1 MLTDILKN
9 RLFVGALAFF
19 VLCVGGSLLYMHHDT
34 QKGAEYEKETEDR
47 VRQWNAKQ
55 NEQPTAKA
63 PVVEQPAEV
72 GHVHADGTWYA
83 EADTN
88 AEDTT
93 ALRNDESLSPV
104 PWSNPLMPEEIPEHL
119 KMPLEW
125 INWDYQALSEE
136 ENPTAYS
143 TLENHIKTLTTAVI
157 ENYNPK
163 RPIEE
168 VWPAFI
174 KDEKLYHANSE
185 HSQKYPIPVIGGFRA
200 DWWYQEIWNYPEI
213 YELIFS
219 EGGLRGQW
227 FDVYRVEM
235 GDQDPNW
242 NLFHLH
248 DGREFRIKQDKNY
261 TFHIGYDEEIEKYTG
276 SYSYGVSN
284 PNTAEMIHVY
294 PETMS
299 ATELEELQG
308 WNYNFNP
315 YTNQPISK

>member
-1 MLTDILKN
+1 MLKN
-9 RLFVGALAFF
+9 LLSNRIFIGILVLLICGVVSVYFLRTDLPEEPIKIYKPVEPLAKSTTPSTTEIPVGKTDM
-19 VLCVGGSLLYMHHDT
+19 GGHFH
-34 QKGAEYEKETEDR
+34 E
-47 VRQWNAKQ
+47 
-55 NEQPTAKA
+55 
-63 PVVEQPAEV
+63 
-72 GHVHADGTWYA
+72 DGTWHA
-83 EADTN
+83 EADAN
-88 AEDTT
+88 AEGTI
-93 ALRNDESLSPV
+93 ALRDDESFSPV
-104 PWSNPLMPEEIPEHL
+104 PWSNPLMPEKIPEHL

-143 TLENHIKTLTTAVI
+143 ALENRIKTLTTTII

-248 DGREFRIKQDKNY
+248 DGREFRIKHDKNY
-261 TFHIGYDEEIEKYTG
+261 TFHIGYDEETERYTG
-276 SYSYGVSN
+276 SYSYGLSN
-284 PNTAEMIHVY
+284 RNTAEMLHVY

-315 YTNQPISK
+315 YTDQPISK